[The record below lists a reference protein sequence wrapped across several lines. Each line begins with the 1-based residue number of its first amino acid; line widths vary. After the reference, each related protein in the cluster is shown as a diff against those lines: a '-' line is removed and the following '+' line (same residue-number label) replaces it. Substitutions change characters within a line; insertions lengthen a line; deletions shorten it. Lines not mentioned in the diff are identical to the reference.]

1 MNHLF
6 HLLQEYQRQSD
17 DEDWYCATVVT
28 KSGSSYRR
36 PGAMMLVNPWGK
48 SYGLVS
54 GGCLESDV
62 VHRAQ
67 RVRQSGEA
75 EYVIY
80 DTEDEDSFAANLGLG
95 CNGKIGVLIQAV
107 TPAHRTLLQTL
118 HQRMQTKQESY
129 LLQCYQSMQ
138 KNRLGDWVLLDQS
151 GQILACTNPALGFS
165 ELEMTSLKNH
175 LPEKQ
180 SVQLLGDNYWSVARI
195 SPPVNLWVLGGGL
208 DAQPMVEIAAT
219 LGWLVTVVDHRAG
232 YAREA
237 YFAKAHRV
245 LHLYPDQ
252 LTESHDFHSA
262 DAFICMTHNKN
273 LDAAWMRQLQGIQRP
288 AYISIL
294 GPATRKHEVM
304 TKAGADQNF
313 SAQVIGPAGLA
324 IGGDLPES
332 IALSILSECHAA
344 IFNPAAVDL
353 KTPQLSLEA

>member
-1 MNHLF
+1 
-6 HLLQEYQRQSD
+6 
-17 DEDWYCATVVT
+17 
-28 KSGSSYRR
+28 
-36 PGAMMLVNPWGK
+36 MLVNPWGK

-67 RVRQSGEA
+67 RVRRSGEA
-75 EYVIY
+75 EYVVY
-80 DTEDEDSFAANLGLG
+80 DTEDEDSFAASLGLG
-95 CNGKIGVLIQAV
+95 CNGKIGVLIQTV
-107 TPAHRTLLQTL
+107 TPSHRTLLQTL
-118 HQRMQTKQESY
+118 HQRMQMKQESY

-151 GQILACTNPALGFS
+151 GQILTCTNPALEFS
-165 ELEMTSLKNH
+165 VLEIAALTKY

-180 SVQLLGDNYWSVARI
+180 SVRLLGDNYWSVARI

-208 DAQPMVEIAAT
+208 DAQPLVEIAAT

-237 YFAKAHRV
+237 YFARAHRV
-245 LHLYPDQ
+245 LHLHPDQ
-252 LTESHDFHSA
+252 LTESDDLHGA

-273 LDAAWMRQLQGIQRP
+273 LDAAWMRQLKDIKRP

-294 GPATRKHEVM
+294 GPETRKHEVM
-304 TKAGADQNF
+304 SMAGVEQNF
-313 SAQVIGPAGLA
+313 SAQVRGPAGLA

-344 IFNPAAVDL
+344 IFNAGAVGL

>member
-1 MNHLF
+1 
-6 HLLQEYQRQSD
+6 
-17 DEDWYCATVVT
+17 
-28 KSGSSYRR
+28 
-36 PGAMMLVNPWGK
+36 MLVNPWGK

-67 RVRQSGEA
+67 RVRQSGAA
-75 EYVIY
+75 ETIIY

-95 CNGKIGVLIQAV
+95 CNGKIGVLIQAL
-107 TPAHRTLLQTL
+107 TPSHRALLQTL
-118 HQRMQTKQESY
+118 HQRMQNKQASY

-151 GQILACTNPALGFS
+151 GNVLTCTNPAPEFS
-165 ELEMTSLKNH
+165 RLEIAALKNR

-180 SVQLLGDNYWSVARI
+180 SVQLIGDNYWSVARI

-245 LHLYPDQ
+245 LHLHPDQ
-252 LTESHDFHSA
+252 LSESHDLHSA

-273 LDAAWMRQLQGIQRP
+273 LDAAWMRQLQDIQEP
-288 AYISIL
+288 GYISIL
-294 GPATRKHEVM
+294 GPETRKHEVM
-304 TKAGADQNF
+304 SMAKVKQNF
-313 SAQVIGPAGLA
+313 SAQVRGPAGLA

-344 IFNPAAVDL
+344 IFNPGAMGL

>member
-1 MNHLF
+1 SF
-6 HLLQEYQRQSD
+6 
-17 DEDWYCATVVT
+17 
-28 KSGSSYRR
+28 
-36 PGAMMLVNPWGK
+36 
-48 SYGLVS
+48 GLVS

-75 EYVIY
+75 EYVVY

-107 TPAHRTLLQTL
+107 TPSHQTALQMLL
-118 HQRMQTKQESY
+118 QRMQNKQESY
-129 LLQCYQSMQ
+129 LLQCYQSMP

-151 GQILACTNPALGFS
+151 GQILACTNSALGFS
-165 ELEMTSLKNH
+165 ELDIAASAKH
-175 LPEKQ
+175 LPENQ
-180 SVQLLGDNYWSVARI
+180 SVQLLGDNYWSMARI

-208 DAQPMVEIAAT
+208 DAQPMVEMAAT

-237 YFAKAHRV
+237 YFAKAHSV
-245 LHLYPDQ
+245 LHLHPDQ
-252 LTESHDFHSA
+252 LTESDDLHSA

-273 LDAAWMRQLQGIQRP
+273 IDAAWMRQLKNIKRP

-294 GPATRKHEVM
+294 RPETRKQEVM
-304 TKAGADQNF
+304 TMAGAGQNF
-313 SAQVIGPAGLA
+313 SAQVRGPAGLA

-344 IFNPAAVDL
+344 ILNPGAVGL
-353 KTPQLSLEA
+353 KIPQLRQEA

>member
-6 HLLQEYQRQSD
+6 HLLQEHQGQSE

-36 PGAMMLVNPWGK
+36 PGAMMLINPWGK

-75 EYVIY
+75 EYVVY

-107 TPAHRTLLQTL
+107 TPSHQTALQMLL
-118 HQRMQTKQESY
+118 QRMQNKQESY
-129 LLQCYQSMQ
+129 LLQCYQSMP

-151 GQILACTNPALGFS
+151 GQILACTNSALGFS
-165 ELEMTSLKNH
+165 ELDIAASAKH
-175 LPEKQ
+175 LPENQ
-180 SVQLLGDNYWSVARI
+180 SVQLLGDNYWSMARI
-195 SPPVNLWVLGGGL
+195 SSPVNLWVLGGGL
-208 DAQPMVEIAAT
+208 DAQPMVEMAAT

-237 YFAKAHRV
+237 YFAKAHSV
-245 LHLYPDQ
+245 LHLHPDQ
-252 LTESHDFHSA
+252 LTESD
-262 DAFICMTHNKN
+262 
-273 LDAAWMRQLQGIQRP
+273 
-288 AYISIL
+288 
-294 GPATRKHEVM
+294 
-304 TKAGADQNF
+304 
-313 SAQVIGPAGLA
+313 
-324 IGGDLPES
+324 DL
-332 IALSILSECHAA
+332 
-344 IFNPAAVDL
+344 
-353 KTPQLSLEA
+353 